1 MPTIQIQPSLLAA
14 PVGRLEEGCL
24 RAAAAGAD
32 GLHID
37 IMDGHFVP
45 NLSLS
50 PAVVSMAKAATPLY
64 LSVHLMVS
72 RPSNLLGLFLE
83 AGSDLV
89 QVHVEAEEAPG
100 PLLAQIRKAGRRA
113 GLVLNPE
120 TPLAAAQ
127 PYLDQVDEVLFMT
140 VHPGFGG
147 QAFLPH
153 VLPKIS
159 ALRKQAPQLDLS
171 VDGGINNETGVL
183 CARAGANILIA
194 GTHLYRMDDM
204 AAGLQRLR
212 SACAAA
218 WAT

>member
-14 PVGRLEEGCL
+14 PVGRLEEGCR
-24 RAAAAGAD
+24 RAHAAGAD

-50 PAVVSMAKAATPLY
+50 PEVVRMAKAATPLY
-64 LSVHLMVS
+64 LSVHLMCS
-72 RPSNLLGLFLE
+72 KPSVLLPLFLD
-83 AGSDLV
+83 AGSDLI

-100 PLLAQIRKAGRRA
+100 PLLKQIRAAGRRA

-120 TPLAAAQ
+120 TPAAAAW

-147 QAFLPH
+147 QAFLSH
-153 VLPKIS
+153 VLPKITEVRRRS
-159 ALRKQAPQLDLS
+159 PQLDLS
-171 VDGGINNETGVL
+171 VDGGINNETAAQ
-183 CARAGANILIA
+183 CARAGINIFIA
-194 GTHLYRMDDM
+194 GTHLYRQADM
-204 AAGLQRLR
+204 AAGIRKLR
-212 SACAAA
+212 QVCAN
-218 WAT
+218 